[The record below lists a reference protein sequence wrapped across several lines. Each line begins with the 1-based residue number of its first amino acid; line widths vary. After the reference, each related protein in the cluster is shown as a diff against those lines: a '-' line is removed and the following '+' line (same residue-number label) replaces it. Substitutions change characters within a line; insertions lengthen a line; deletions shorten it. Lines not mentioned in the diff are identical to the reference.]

1 MKTVFKVIRNII
13 IIVFLIGIVTALID
27 YARMY
32 GGDMPIFCT
41 KSYNQ
46 KTKIQKF
53 RGLFYE
59 SQRKIR
65 ANINESLVD
74 STKIKYKIFMFKLD
88 IPRQF
93 REETFEFNLD
103 VSPSEECSESSK
115 LYYADL
121 DVKVYTYCLDDI
133 GVKEATESK
142 SKSLDVYLKKDT
154 SILEEI
160 ASKIAF
166 TGKYIDNSSL
176 MFTSVDHQFANNGI
190 QMVMCNNTNVNDVYL
205 FKEGVDIQKD
215 FCTYKDDDFKFIFK
229 IFEEEKE
236 ETSEE
241 IDEDKKAEPETFYED
256 EEYLYQFDEPKL
268 DRIYITTPNVRGKDE
283 TKTPLREIL
292 NTNKLTIEELSEKGL
307 KFNKVKKEVPKEE

>member
-133 GVKEATESK
+133 GVKEPTESK
-142 SKSLDVYLKKDT
+142 SKSLPMLLCHEEDVFLKK
-154 SILEEI
+154 
-160 ASKIAF
+160 
-166 TGKYIDNSSL
+166 
-176 MFTSVDHQFANNGI
+176 
-190 QMVMCNNTNVNDVYL
+190 
-205 FKEGVDIQKD
+205 
-215 FCTYKDDDFKFIFK
+215 
-229 IFEEEKE
+229 
-236 ETSEE
+236 
-241 IDEDKKAEPETFYED
+241 
-256 EEYLYQFDEPKL
+256 
-268 DRIYITTPNVRGKDE
+268 
-283 TKTPLREIL
+283 
-292 NTNKLTIEELSEKGL
+292 
-307 KFNKVKKEVPKEE
+307 